1 MIIEMDVVAF
11 CRQSHVIIVAGKG
24 GVGKTTVAAAL
35 ARATAGRGLRTL
47 IIELEA
53 TSGLAAAFGQSQ
65 VLSYHESLLEPVDPD
80 GSGDAGAEGSGRAEG
95 AGAEG
100 SGRAEIRGRVL
111 TPDDALLDYLADHGL
126 RRVAKRLMSSGAAE
140 VIATAVPGVRDILVL
155 GKVKQLERAEA
166 ADVIIVDAPAAG
178 HAITFLTSAAGLLD
192 SARGGP
198 VRSQAAEV
206 VEMLSDPSRCQV
218 ILVTLP
224 EETPVNEAVETAY
237 KLEDRVGI
245 SLGPVV
251 VNGLYPRLE
260 GLDVD
265 PLAAAAAA
273 GVTLGDGQAVALR
286 EAAAFRGRR
295 QRLQSD
301 QVRRLAEALP
311 LPQVS
316 LPYLFT
322 TSTGVAQSA
331 TLADALVDGIRALP
345 DPGPDGYGARLPDL
359 AVTGPTSPGDR

>member
-1 MIIEMDVVAF
+1 MDVVAF

-80 GSGDAGAEGSGRAEG
+80 GSGDAGAEGP
-95 AGAEG
+95 
-100 SGRAEIRGRVL
+100 GRAEIRGRVL

-322 TSTGVAQSA
+322 TSTGVAQSV
-331 TLADALVDGIRALP
+331 TLADALVEGIRALP
-345 DPGPDGYGARLPDL
+345 EPGPDGYGARLPDL
-359 AVTGPTSPGDR
+359 AVTGPASPGDR

>member
-1 MIIEMDVVAF
+1 MDVAAF
-11 CRQSHVIIVAGKG
+11 YRQSHVLIVAGKG

-35 ARATAGRGLRTL
+35 ARATARCGLRTL

-53 TSGLAAAFGQSQ
+53 SSGLAAAFGQSHG
-65 VLSYHESLLEPVDPD
+65 LSYHESSLEVGGPGGPDSGERADP
-80 GSGDAGAEGSGRAEG
+80 GAEGPGRT
-95 AGAEG
+95 EG
-100 SGRAEIRGRVL
+100 SGQGEIRGRVL

-126 RRVAKRLMSSGAAE
+126 RRVSKRLMSSGAAE
-140 VIATAVPGVRDILVL
+140 VISTAVPGVRDILVL
-155 GKVKQLERAEA
+155 GKVKQLERAET
-166 ADVIIVDAPAAG
+166 ADVIIIDAPAAG

-198 VRSQAAEV
+198 VRSQASEV

-224 EETPVNEAVETAY
+224 EETPINEAVETAY

-251 VNGLYPRLE
+251 VNGLYPHLE

-265 PLAAAAAA
+265 PLAVAGAA
-273 GVTLGDGQAVALR
+273 GMTLAGGQAEAMR
-286 EAAAFRGRR
+286 EAAVFRGRR
-295 QRLQSD
+295 QQLQSE

-311 LPQVS
+311 LPQIT

-322 TSTGVAQSA
+322 TSIGVAQSA
-331 TLADALVDGIRALP
+331 MLADALVEGIRALP
-345 DPGPDGYGARLPDL
+345 EPGPDGYGGQLPDL
-359 AVTGPTSPGDR
+359 AFTGPVSPGDLGP